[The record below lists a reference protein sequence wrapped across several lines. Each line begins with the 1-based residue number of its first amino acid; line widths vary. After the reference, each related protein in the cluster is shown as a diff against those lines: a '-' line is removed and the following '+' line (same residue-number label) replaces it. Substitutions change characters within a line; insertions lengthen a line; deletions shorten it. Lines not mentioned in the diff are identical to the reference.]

1 MRAKTSKSRLSHRCD
16 RPCRSHCCPSRHPP
30 PPQHQGALHWI
41 QATVPSKE
49 VRLAEPSLGAES
61 PPACCFLRWKPCSHH
76 GGSAFSRRPGTAVDT
91 PLHSSFKGQ
100 ASCSFGK
107 SRFVSVC
114 LLFSLKKDPGAGR
127 RGYTVSLQRT
137 SRGGVTR
144 MVALVMRAEDF
155 ARRRSLLGLGFC
167 LSNDHRLS
175 GLDGASIDLL

>member
-1 MRAKTSKSRLSHRCD
+1 MRAETSKSRLSHRCD
-16 RPCRSHCCPSRHPP
+16 RPCHSHCFPP
-30 PPQHQGALHWI
+30 PPPSTRELCTGFRQLYLPRRSGLLNRLWEPRAHQHTAFCGGSHAPTTVAL
-41 QATVPSKE
+41 
-49 VRLAEPSLGAES
+49 LFLGGQE
-61 PPACCFLRWKPCSHH
+61 LRWIHPC
-76 GGSAFSRRPGTAVDT
+76 
-91 PLHSSFKGQ
+91 HSSFKGQ

-107 SRFVSVC
+107 GRFASVC

-155 ARRRSLLGLGFC
+155 ARRRSRLGLGFC